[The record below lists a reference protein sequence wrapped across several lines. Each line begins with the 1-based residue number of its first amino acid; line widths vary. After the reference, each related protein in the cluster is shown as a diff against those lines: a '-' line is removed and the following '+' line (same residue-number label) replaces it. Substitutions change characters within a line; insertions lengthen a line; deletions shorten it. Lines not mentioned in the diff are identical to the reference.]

1 MTRGLRGAVDSS
13 GNSLDL
19 RGDRGATRLGLMS
32 IADRPRIRLATVADL
47 PLVLATD
54 HMSEDPK
61 RRDFLRTAVELHQ
74 CWLAEAAG
82 QALGYCV
89 ADESF
94 FGYPFISLVMVAP
107 TFRRGG
113 VATALVRHIEGLFS
127 GQKLFTSTNE
137 SNVPMQALLDRLG
150 YVRSGV
156 IENLDEG
163 DPELVYFK
171 RI

>member
-1 MTRGLRGAVDSS
+1 MP
-13 GNSLDL
+13 
-19 RGDRGATRLGLMS
+19 
-32 IADRPRIRLATVADL
+32 IADRLRIRLATASDL

-54 HMSEDPK
+54 HMRADPE
-61 RRDFLRTAVELHQ
+61 RREFLRTAIELNR
-74 CWLAEAAG
+74 CWLVEASGECAG
-82 QALGYCV
+82 YVV
-89 ADESF
+89 ADETF
-94 FGYPFISLVMVAP
+94 FGNPFIALVMVSP

-113 VATALVRHIEGLFS
+113 VATALMRHVESLFS
-127 GQKLFTSTNE
+127 GRKLFTSTNQ
-137 SNVPMQALLDRLG
+137 SNAPMQALLQRLG